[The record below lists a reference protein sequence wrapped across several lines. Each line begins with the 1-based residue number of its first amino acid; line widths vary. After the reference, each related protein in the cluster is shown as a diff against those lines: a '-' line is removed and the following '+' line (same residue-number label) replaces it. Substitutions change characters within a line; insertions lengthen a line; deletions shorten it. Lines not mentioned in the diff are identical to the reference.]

1 MKTMTDQKKTAILC
15 PNCRKLI
22 SKDEFSCPYCGI
34 VRPGSRF
41 KNNIWTRGFNDPD
54 RIIKIIL
61 YLNISLYVISL
72 LFNPMLPRFRLNP
85 MAFLSP
91 ENKSLLLLGA
101 TGTLPIDAL
110 NRWWTLISANYLHG
124 NILHIF
130 FNMFAFKQIAPLVV
144 QEYGVYRMFV
154 LYTLG
159 GAIGFFVSYLAGVAF
174 TIGASAAL
182 TSLIGASLYFGKSR
196 GGVYGQTIYKQ
207 LGAWTIGIFIF
218 GFIVPGINNWGHG
231 GGIAAGVIL
240 GFLLGYHDRKPE
252 NLFHKLLAG
261 GCMVLTITVLMWA
274 VGSGIFYRLG
284 GR

>member
-1 MKTMTDQKKTAILC
+1 MVDQKKVAILC

-22 SKDEFSCPYCGI
+22 GKDESRCPYCGI
-34 VRPGSRF
+34 ARPGSRL
-41 KNNIWTRGFNDPD
+41 KNNVWTRGFNDPNQ
-54 RIIKIIL
+54 IIKTIL
-61 YLNISLYVISL
+61 YFNIGFYVISL
-72 LFNPMLPRFRLNP
+72 LFNPMLPRFTFNP

-91 ENKSLLLLGA
+91 DNKSLLLLGA
-101 TGTLPIDAL
+101 TGTIPIDAL

-154 LYTLG
+154 IYTLG

-182 TSLIGASLYFGKSR
+182 TSLIGATLYFGKSR
-196 GGVYGQTIYKQ
+196 GGTYGQTIYRQ
-207 LGAWTIGIFIF
+207 IGAWTIGIFIF

-240 GFLLGYHDRKPE
+240 GFLLGYHERKPE
-252 NLFHKLLAG
+252 NLFHKILAG

-274 VGSGIFYRLG
+274 IGSGIFYRLA

>member
-1 MKTMTDQKKTAILC
+1 MTDQKKTAILC

-22 SKDEFSCPYCGI
+22 SKDESRCPYCGI
-34 VRPGSRF
+34 ARPGSRL

-61 YLNISLYVISL
+61 YLNIGLYVISL
-72 LFNPMLPRFRLNP
+72 LLNPMLPRFTFNP

-101 TGTLPIDAL
+101 TGTIPIDAL

-182 TSLIGASLYFGKSR
+182 TSLIGATLYFGKSR
-196 GGVYGQTIYKQ
+196 GGTYGQAIYRQ
-207 LGAWTIGIFIF
+207 IGAWTIGIFIF

-240 GFLLGYHDRKPE
+240 GFLLGYHERKPE
-252 NLFHKLLAG
+252 NLFHKILAG
-261 GCMVLTITVLMWA
+261 GCMVLTITILMWA
-274 VGSGIFYRLG
+274 VGSGIYYRLG

>member
-1 MKTMTDQKKTAILC
+1 MTDQKKTAILC

-22 SKDEFSCPYCGI
+22 SKDESRCPYCGI
-34 VRPGSRF
+34 ARPGSRL

-61 YLNISLYVISL
+61 YLNIGLYVISL
-72 LFNPMLPRFRLNP
+72 LLNPMLPRFTFNP

-101 TGTLPIDAL
+101 TGTIPIDAL

-182 TSLIGASLYFGKSR
+182 TSLIGATLYFGKSR
-196 GGVYGQTIYKQ
+196 GGTYGQAIYRQ
-207 LGAWTIGIFIF
+207 IGAWTIGIFIF

-240 GFLLGYHDRKPE
+240 GFLLGYRERKPE
-252 NLFHKLLAG
+252 NLFHKILAG
-261 GCMVLTITVLMWA
+261 GCMVLTITILMWA
-274 VGSGIFYRLG
+274 VGSGIYYRLG

>member
-1 MKTMTDQKKTAILC
+1 MVDQKKVAILC

-22 SKDEFSCPYCGI
+22 GKDESRCPYCGI
-34 VRPGSRF
+34 ARPGSRL
-41 KNNIWTRGFNDPD
+41 KNNVWTRGFNDPGQ
-54 RIIKIIL
+54 IIKTIL
-61 YLNISLYVISL
+61 YFNIGFYVISL
-72 LFNPMLPRFRLNP
+72 LFNPMLPRFTFNP

-91 ENKSLLLLGA
+91 DNKSLLLLGA
-101 TGTLPIDAL
+101 TGTIPIDAL

-154 LYTLG
+154 IYTLG

-182 TSLIGASLYFGKSR
+182 TSLIGATLYFGKSR
-196 GGVYGQTIYKQ
+196 GGTYGQTIYRQ
-207 LGAWTIGIFIF
+207 IGAWTIGIFIF

-240 GFLLGYHDRKPE
+240 GFLLGYHERKPE
-252 NLFHKLLAG
+252 NLFHKILAG

-274 VGSGIFYRLG
+274 IGSGIFYRLA

>member
-1 MKTMTDQKKTAILC
+1 MVDQKKAAILC

-22 SKDEFSCPYCGI
+22 GKDESSCPYCGI
-34 VRPGSRF
+34 ARPGSRL
-41 KNNIWTRGFNDPD
+41 KNNVWTRGFNDPD
-54 RIIKIIL
+54 KIIKTIL
-61 YLNISLYVISL
+61 YLNIGFYVISL
-72 LFNPMLPRFRLNP
+72 LFNPMLPRFTFNP

-101 TGTLPIDAL
+101 TGTIPIDAL

-159 GAIGFFVSYLAGVAF
+159 GVIGFFVSYLAGVAF

-182 TSLIGASLYFGKSR
+182 TSLIGATLYFGKSR
-196 GGVYGQTIYKQ
+196 GGTYGQAIYRQ
-207 LGAWTIGIFIF
+207 IGAWTIGIFIF
-218 GFIVPGINNWGHG
+218 GFIIPGINNWGHG

-240 GFLLGYHDRKPE
+240 GFLLGYHERKPE
-252 NLFHKLLAG
+252 NLFHKILAG
-261 GCMVLTITVLMWA
+261 GCMILTITVLMWA
-274 VGSGIFYRLG
+274 IGSGIFYRLA